1 MSDETLAVDGLII
14 LPDEDQEKDL
24 ENLDI
29 RERYNSLG
37 HIDINNLTNDQFA
50 DIVES
55 GAVEH
60 LVTSLAEP
68 SFLPSEPFVPV
79 TPTLQVRRLEVDY
92 DPDIHYPPNLSK
104 RLFGGFADDGTL
116 TARFKAWNELYCLPE
131 FKVIPKTIHKSG
143 FYRNEGPTSD
153 MRCRREECQKDLTY
167 VWI

>member
-14 LPDEDQEKDL
+14 LLDEDQEKDL

-55 GAVEH
+55 GVVEH

-68 SFLPSEPFVPV
+68 SFLPSKPFVPV

-104 RLFGGFADDGTL
+104 HLFGGFADDGTL

-131 FKVIPKTIHKSG
+131 FKVIPKTIHKLG
-143 FYRNEGPTSD
+143 FY
-153 MRCRREECQKDLTY
+153 
-167 VWI
+167 

>member
-1 MSDETLAVDGLII
+1 VDGVII

-37 HIDINNLTNDQFA
+37 HIDINNLTNDQYN
-50 DIVES
+50 DIIES

-60 LVTSLAEP
+60 LVTSFAEP
-68 SFLPSEPFVPV
+68 SEPSEPFVLA
-79 TPTLQVRRLEVDY
+79 TPSLQVRRLEVDY
-92 DPDIHYPPNLSK
+92 NPDIHYPPDLSK
-104 RLFGGFADDGTL
+104 RLFGGFPDDGTL
-116 TARFKAWNELYCLPE
+116 TARFKAWNELFCLPQ
-131 FKVIPKTIHKSG
+131 FKVIRKTIHKSG